1 MKATEFHQPGAEVR
15 VVKNDHQYEESLA
28 RLREL
33 MSEPHPPGSRA
44 ANTIELLSMVLERY
58 EEERYALAAVD
69 PVDAISLKMA
79 ELGLN
84 QSDLARILGSASR
97 ASEILNRRR
106 PLSLDHIRMLNREL
120 KIPAEVLIGQGQ
132 ASEDLTDEDLK
143 QLPLGEMARRGWF
156 DNAKPGE
163 QGALAQVRDFLARV
177 SVGANPVFMRR
188 SIYGGIP
195 EATRVSTY
203 AWLARVVLRA
213 RAHKRHATRFVASSL
228 TSEFFQQ
235 VAKLS
240 CADQGPILAQ
250 EFLAMK
256 GISLVVERELSGMK
270 LDGAV
275 IRDEDGTPVIGL
287 TLRHNRLDNFWFT
300 LMHELAHLQKHFGT
314 QAVAFVDDI
323 SNVDSTDMRE
333 READA
338 LAAEALIPRS
348 IWSRSDAARLRT
360 SAAVES
366 LANELRINPA
376 IVAGRIR
383 RETGN
388 YKILTKHLGQ
398 GEVRRHFPDV
408 VWD

>member
-1 MKATEFHQPGAEVR
+1 MKATDFHQSDADVR
-15 VVKNDHQYEESLA
+15 VVKNDLQYEESLA
-28 RLREL
+28 RLRGL
-33 MSEPHPPGSRA
+33 MAEPHPPGSRA
-44 ANTIELLSMVLERY
+44 ADTIELLSMVLERY

-79 ELGLN
+79 ELGLS

-106 PLSLDHIRMLNREL
+106 ALSLDHIRMLNREL

-132 ASEDLTDEDLK
+132 ASEDLSDEDLK
-143 QLPLGEMARRGWF
+143 KLPLREMARRGWF
-156 DNAKPGE
+156 DNAKMGE

-195 EATRVSTY
+195 DATRVSTY

-213 RAHKRHATRFVASSL
+213 RVHKRHATRFVASSL

-256 GISLVVERELSGMK
+256 GITLVVERELSGMK

-287 TLRHNRLDNFWFT
+287 TLRHDRLDNFWFT

-323 SNVDSTDMRE
+323 SNVDNTDLRE

-348 IWSRSDAARLRT
+348 VWSRSDAARLRT

-388 YKILTKHLGQ
+388 YKVLTKHLGQ